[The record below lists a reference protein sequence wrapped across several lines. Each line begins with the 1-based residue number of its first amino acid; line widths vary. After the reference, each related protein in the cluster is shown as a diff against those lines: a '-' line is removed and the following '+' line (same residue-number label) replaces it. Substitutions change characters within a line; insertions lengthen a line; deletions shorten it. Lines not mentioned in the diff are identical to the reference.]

1 MHTSDLAHGV
11 LTVQGYTGAAERQGA
26 HCNPSYYILK
36 KRKKKQKNKKR
47 QRKIIITLSKN
58 FSRCL
63 KSPIPFT
70 QINVLK
76 QTISSKQDVVE
87 QLSANRTKS
96 TLPAERD
103 AIAEPKG
110 KDTFS

>member
-1 MHTSDLAHGV
+1 M
-11 LTVQGYTGAAERQGA
+11 
-26 HCNPSYYILK
+26 
-36 KRKKKQKNKKR
+36 
-47 QRKIIITLSKN
+47 
-58 FSRCL
+58 
-63 KSPIPFT
+63 
-70 QINVLK
+70 LK